1 MQAGSEASPEAPAER
16 ATPPKDVPARVR
28 VGASVLIVNWN
39 GREHLEACLAALRAQ
54 NYRDH
59 EVILVDNASSDG
71 SVDFVRE
78 RFPEVRVLETGT
90 NLGYAGGNNRGLE
103 LARGRYVAVLNADT
117 EVAPT
122 WLAELIAA
130 IERARRATPERP
142 VIVTSKVLMFD
153 PALRDEVNTCGNAIH
168 LSGLTFCRG
177 LGQPSAEFLAD
188 EPVPAISGCAFAARR
203 EVFDQIGL
211 FDAALFMSMEDTDLS
226 LRAQLAGVEC
236 LLAAKSVVFHKYDLR
251 LHPGKLFLLERNR
264 WIMLLK
270 HYRWRTLL
278 LLAPTLLL
286 AELLT
291 WGFALLRGGAYPG
304 AKLAAARDVLASS
317 GRWRAERRRVQAL
330 RAVTDAELL
339 RLSIDRIP
347 YRQLTASHALQRLL
361 GATVDPLFALQRRIA
376 LALVRW

>member
-1 MQAGSEASPEAPAER
+1 MQAVPGAAPAGAAQPEGR
-16 ATPPKDVPARVR
+16 PATVG

-39 GREHLEACLAALRAQ
+39 GRQHLETCLAALRTQ
-54 NYRDH
+54 SYRDH

-78 RFPEVRVLETGT
+78 HFPEVRVLETGA

-130 IERARRATPERP
+130 IEQARRATPGRP
-142 VIVTSKVLMFD
+142 VIATSRVMMFD
-153 PALRDEVNTCGNAIH
+153 PALRDQVNTCGNAIH

-177 LGQPSAEFLAD
+177 LGRPSAEFLLDA
-188 EPVPAISGCAFAARR
+188 PVPAVSGCAFAARR
-203 EVFDQIGL
+203 EVFERIGL

-226 LRAQLAGVEC
+226 LRARLAGLEC

-251 LHPGKLFLLERNR
+251 LHPRKLYLLERNR
-264 WIMLLK
+264 WITLLK
-270 HYRWRTLL
+270 HYHWRTLL
-278 LLAPTLLL
+278 LLAPALLL
-286 AELLT
+286 AEVLT
-291 WGFALLRGGAYPG
+291 WGFALLRGGPYPG
-304 AKLAAARDVLASS
+304 AKLAAARDVVASV
-317 GRWRAERRRVQAL
+317 RHWRAERGRVQAL
-330 RAVTDAELL
+330 RAARDADLL
-339 RLSIDRIP
+339 RLSADRIP
-347 YRQLTASHALQRLL
+347 YRQLTASRVLQRLL
-361 GATVDPLFALQRRIA
+361 AATVDPLFGLQRRIA